1 MGSERNFRS
10 HYYEKMGFRG
20 VEEKK
25 SLDILLRDKPVDLCR
40 IHNFCLRWHKLLST
54 YGAKL
59 WLCRFP
65 LPGIYRVQVWQLL
78 LGVMPVHTNNTE
90 FVWRQRQEQYRESE
104 RALTITR
111 RISDN
116 TNTIERITL
125 VWLLER
131 NSLKVSTFLFTLVD
145 SRAEG
150 RMFQCDTVWH
160 YVNNKPHC
168 LMTPLL

>member
-1 MGSERNFRS
+1 M
-10 HYYEKMGFRG
+10 
-20 VEEKK
+20 
-25 SLDILLRDKPVDLCR
+25 
-40 IHNFCLRWHKLLST
+40 
-54 YGAKL
+54 

-131 NSLKVSTFLFTLVD
+131 NSLKVSTFLFTLEI
-145 SRAEG
+145 AEQRG
-150 RMFQCDTVWH
+150 GCFSVTQCDIMLITNHTV
-160 YVNNKPHC
+160 
-168 LMTPLL
+168 